1 MEECFIC
8 KEEKDKIQL
17 QSFPCNTC
25 VEGCWYICEKCK
37 DKIIKDFDKCPMCN
51 ISISHL
57 KIHIKEDESKE
68 EDGNNE
74 ENENE
79 NENEEED
86 ENYTYYQ
93 QEIMK
98 CIKKYVDS
106 SFQILLI
113 SCAILGN
120 LALYFL
126 IAFVF
131 MLTCDV
137 NCGSCIVF
145 SFTFSLINYVI
156 ILFFF
161 YSLNDWES
169 NKIITGLTLCL
180 NGIFVFVTEGIKYR
194 CSGEWDQN
202 LEVIEET
209 IKCECV
215 FDPYLEHALIIGI
228 VAGCCVCKTRNDE

>member
-25 VEGCWYICEKCK
+25 IEGCWYICEKCK

-57 KIHIKEDESKE
+57 KTHIKEDES
-68 EDGNNE
+68 NNE
-74 ENENE
+74 EGGHD
-79 NENEEED
+79 EED
-86 ENYTYYQ
+86 RNNYDGENYTYYQ
-93 QEIMK
+93 KLQVQIVK
-98 CIKKYVDS
+98 CIKKYIDS
-106 SFQILLI
+106 FFKIILI
-113 SCAILGN
+113 SCTILGN
-120 LALYFL
+120 IALYFM
-126 IAFVF
+126 ITFIF
-131 MLTCDV
+131 MLTCEV
-137 NCGSCIVF
+137 NCSSCIVL

-161 YSLNDWES
+161 YSLNDWETK
-169 NKIITGLTLCL
+169 KIITGLTLCL

-215 FDPYLEHALIIGI
+215 FDPYLEHVLIIGI
-228 VAGCCVCKTRNDE
+228 VAGCCVCKTRND

>member
-25 VEGCWYICEKCK
+25 IEGCWYICEKCK

-57 KIHIKEDESKE
+57 KTHIKEDES
-68 EDGNNE
+68 NNE
-74 ENENE
+74 EG
-79 NENEEED
+79 

-93 QEIMK
+93 KIQVQIVK
-98 CIKKYVDS
+98 CIKKYIDS
-106 SFQILLI
+106 FFKIILI
-113 SCAILGN
+113 SCTIFGN
-120 LALYFL
+120 LALYFM
-126 IAFVF
+126 ITFIF

-137 NCGSCIVF
+137 NCSSCIVL

-161 YSLNDWES
+161 YSLKDCET
-169 NKIITGLTLCL
+169 NKIITGLILCL
-180 NGIFVFVTEGIKYR
+180 NGIFVFITEGIKHR

-215 FDPYLEHALIIGI
+215 FDPYLEHVLIIGI
-228 VAGCCVCKTRNDE
+228 VAGCCVCNRVNSDEND